1 MEWNG
6 VEERDDL
13 EKKRDKLVEQLKEA
27 KIIWGNIAKRTR
39 VVMGFIEKFLSRVES
54 IKFRRLIN
62 RRIRTMLEIK
72 EIQEDIETRKK
83 QSELCASKIVLI

>member
-27 KIIWGNIAKRTR
+27 KIIWNNIGKRTR
-39 VVMGFIEKFLSRVES
+39 IVIGYIEKFLSRSES

-62 RRIRTMLEIK
+62 RRIRIMFEIK
-72 EIQEDIETRKK
+72 EIQENIEISKK
-83 QSELCASKIVLI
+83 QLDLYASEIVLL